1 MKRTTHPTCRGG
13 FTLMETVIAIGVLA
27 VLLTAFLAVFTPAA
41 QGIRRAISAEDA
53 DRLAFALE
61 RELVTVR
68 DGDGDYPTGFDKAF
82 EWIAGADDDP
92 LLIYQFR
99 ADPSDP
105 ESPKLGINGVAGEDF
120 IVVPVIRRA
129 SEISAAADEIK
140 ALEGKIFAVLI
151 DQLVFDGGQLVVRD
165 LPGSGNL
172 LEPGNPDNSHNNP
185 AAYPEAYIAFSA
197 SFYRVPN
204 SSVSYIQNKLS
215 EKLEEWKAPD
225 TKTKPIFSRNLAVRR

>member
-1 MKRTTHPTCRGG
+1 MKRNTHPTRRGG

-41 QGIRRAISAEDA
+41 QGIRKAISAEDA

-99 ADPSDP
+99 ADPNDP
-105 ESPKLGINGVAGEDF
+105 DQPVVAINGVAGEDF
-120 IVVPVIRRA
+120 IVIPVVRRA
-129 SEISAAADEIK
+129 SEISAAAEEIK
-140 ALEGKIFAVLI
+140 ALEGKIFAVLV

-165 LPGSGNL
+165 LPGSGQL
-172 LEPGNPDNSHNNP
+172 RDPGNPDTSHDDP
-185 AAYPEAYIAFSA
+185 AAYPEAYVAFSA

-204 SSVSYIQNKLS
+204 SSVSYIQDKLS
-215 EKLEEWKAPD
+215 DKLEEWKNG
-225 TKTKPIFSRNLAVRR
+225 TSQTKPIFSRNLAVRR

>member
-1 MKRTTHPTCRGG
+1 MKRTTHTHSRGG

-41 QGIRRAISAEDA
+41 QGIRKAISAEDA

-68 DGDGDYPTGFDKAF
+68 DSDDDYATGFDKAF
-82 EWIAGADDDP
+82 DWIAGADDDP

-105 ESPKLGINGVAGEDF
+105 DQPVVAIDGIAGEDF
-120 IVVPVIRRA
+120 IVVPVVRRA
-129 SEISAAADEIK
+129 SEINASADELK
-140 ALEGKIFAVLI
+140 ALEGRIFAVLI
-151 DQLVFDGGQLVVRD
+151 DQLVFKDGGLVAEE
-165 LPGSGNL
+165 LPGGDEL
-172 LEPGNPDNSHNNP
+172 FDPNPPNDTYDDQT
-185 AAYPEAYIAFSA
+185 YPEAYIAFSA

-204 SSVSYIQNKLS
+204 SSPNYIQNKLS
-215 EKLEEWKAPD
+215 EKLDEWKDPA
-225 TKTKPIFSRNLAVRR
+225 TKSKPIFSRNLAVRR